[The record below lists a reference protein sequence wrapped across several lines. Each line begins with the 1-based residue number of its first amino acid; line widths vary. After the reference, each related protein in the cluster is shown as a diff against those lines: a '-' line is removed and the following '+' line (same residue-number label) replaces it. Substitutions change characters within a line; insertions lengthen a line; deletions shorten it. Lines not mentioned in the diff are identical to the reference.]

1 MPTVNTFVT
10 QFQSHFGRLSAYAL
24 FGYVAAQ
31 IAIQSTKSAKSTD
44 HRMVDRALS
53 TGTFDTVLGQFQ
65 FLPSGDVLGAD
76 VYFYQYKKG
85 AFVYQSAA
93 YPNPLIVH

>member
-1 MPTVNTFVT
+1 M
-10 QFQSHFGRLSAYAL
+10 L
-24 FGYVAAQ
+24 
-31 IAIQSTKSAKSTD
+31 
-44 HRMVDRALS
+44 DRAIG

-76 VYFYQYKKG
+76 VYFYQYKKS
-85 AFVYQSAA
+85 AFNYLSSA